1 MSVIHFVEN
10 QSPSFHYHR
19 RMDQNIE
26 TPMIT
31 VVPDPADTDVVTSAL
46 SAGVTSAVNVRTSSG
61 RNSRTHLEVR
71 KSIIS
76 GVHNVKEAP
85 TKTTNIRTKDIVK
98 IFTSDDR
105 DEYLEVT
112 PEELERVKFMH
123 EKMEDG
129 TTFSFNYNCLLFV
142 ASMLAGLG
150 LISNS
155 VATIIASMLV
165 SPLMG
170 PVIGLAYGSTIRDWK
185 LVRKSVRVEIISLV
199 FCIVMGILIAAVTG
213 PTDISDSWPT
223 QEMLGRGTKQNFL
236 IALPVAFFSGLGV
249 AVSVLDDQT
258 SSLVGVAISA
268 SLLPPAVNAG
278 ILWIAYFFAE
288 TNVIGSVCDSFE
300 LNVNNSTGTAE
311 SNLFENEF
319 TSTLSSVDCENL
331 LRIFGS
337 RDSAVEIY
345 YRSGFI
351 SLMVTIANILLIW
364 ISSML
369 MFRMKEVLPIKKNIF
384 WDDLSIARKVYQSH
398 ALIRIDNVQ
407 ESDIGFSNTSAP
419 VFHSDNEN
427 EPTQK

>member
-1 MSVIHFVEN
+1 M
-10 QSPSFHYHR
+10 
-19 RMDQNIE
+19 E
-26 TPMIT
+26 TPIIT
-31 VVPDPADTDVVTSAL
+31 VDPDPSDVVVATSAL
-46 SAGVTSAVNVRTSSG
+46 STGSAVNVSTGSSH
-61 RNSRTHLEVR
+61 RNSRSLLEVR
-71 KSIIS
+71 KSTIS
-76 GVHNVKEAP
+76 GIHNFRDASA
-85 TKTTNIRTKDIVK
+85 KTTAIRTKDIVK
-98 IFTSDDR
+98 IFTSDNR

-112 PEELERVKFMH
+112 PEELDRVKFMH
-123 EKMEDG
+123 EKIEEG

-185 LVRKSVRVEIISLV
+185 LVRKSLRVEIISL
-199 FCIVMGILIAAVTG
+199 FLCIVAGMLLASITG
-213 PTDISDSWPT
+213 PTEISDSWPT

-278 ILWIAYFFAE
+278 ILWIAYFFAQ
-288 TNVIGSVCDSFE
+288 TDVIGNVCDSFS
-300 LNVNNSTGTAE
+300 LNVSDSTTN
-311 SNLFENEF
+311 SNLFSDEF
-319 TSTLSSVDCENL
+319 ASTIQSIDCEEL
-331 LRIFGS
+331 LRKFG
-337 RDSAVEIY
+337 RGRYALEAY
-345 YRSGFI
+345 YRTGFI
-351 SLMVTIANILLIW
+351 SLMVTVANIILIC

-384 WDDLSIARKVYQSH
+384 WDDLSIARKVYQNH

-407 ESDIGFSNTSAP
+407 TSDFGMSNTSAP
-419 VFHSDNEN
+419 VFQSDNEH
-427 EPTQK
+427 

>member
-1 MSVIHFVEN
+1 M
-10 QSPSFHYHR
+10 
-19 RMDQNIE
+19 E
-26 TPMIT
+26 TPIIT
-31 VVPDPADTDVVTSAL
+31 VDPDPSDVVVATSAL
-46 SAGVTSAVNVRTSSG
+46 STGSAVNVSTGSSH
-61 RNSRTHLEVR
+61 RNSRSLLEVR
-71 KSIIS
+71 KSTIS
-76 GVHNVKEAP
+76 GIHNFRDASA
-85 TKTTNIRTKDIVK
+85 KTTAIRTKDIVK
-98 IFTSDDR
+98 IFTSDNR

-112 PEELERVKFMH
+112 LEELDRVKFMH
-123 EKMEDG
+123 EKIEEG

-185 LVRKSVRVEIISLV
+185 LVRKSLRVEIISL
-199 FCIVMGILIAAVTG
+199 FLCIVAGMLLASITG
-213 PTDISDSWPT
+213 PTEISDSWPT

-278 ILWIAYFFAE
+278 ILWIAYFFAQ
-288 TNVIGSVCDSFE
+288 TDVIGNVCDSFS
-300 LNVNNSTGTAE
+300 LNVSDSTTN
-311 SNLFENEF
+311 SNLFSDEF
-319 TSTLSSVDCENL
+319 ASTIQSIDCEEL
-331 LRIFGS
+331 LRKFG
-337 RDSAVEIY
+337 RGRYALEAY
-345 YRSGFI
+345 YRTGFI
-351 SLMVTIANILLIW
+351 SLMVTVANIILIC

-384 WDDLSIARKVYQSH
+384 WDDLSIARKVYQNH

-407 ESDIGFSNTSAP
+407 TSDFGMSNTSAP
-419 VFHSDNEN
+419 VFQSDNEH
-427 EPTQK
+427 